1 MPYISK
7 FNCIASIVGKSSVI
21 PTESFWCFT
30 WVSESLKLEYW
41 QHLVQMWEL
50 KVEKTYDSQKTFLA
64 VSGTQT
70 QVIAA
75 TSLYILS

>member
-1 MPYISK
+1 MTYISK
-7 FNCIASIVGKSSVI
+7 FNCIASIVGKSSTI
-21 PTESFWCFT
+21 STESFWCIT
-30 WVSESLKLEYW
+30 CVSENLELEYW

-50 KVEKTYDSQKTFLA
+50 KVEKTYDSQKTSLA

-70 QVIAA
+70 QVIAV